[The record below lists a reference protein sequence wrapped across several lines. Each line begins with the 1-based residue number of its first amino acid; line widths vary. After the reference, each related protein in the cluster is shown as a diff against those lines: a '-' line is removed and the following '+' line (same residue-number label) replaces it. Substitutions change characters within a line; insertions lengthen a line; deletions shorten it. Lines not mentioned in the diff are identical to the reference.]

1 MFEKNTNFEKYT
13 RTDFAYAEKLY
24 DNYISMRKE
33 ISKIENYKYSVEDKY
48 INNEDFKQG
57 FLAGIKIMSS
67 FMFDI

>member
-13 RTDFAYAEKLY
+13 RTDFTYAERLY

-57 FLAGIKIMSS
+57 FLAGVKIMSS

>member
-1 MFEKNTNFEKYT
+1 
-13 RTDFAYAEKLY
+13 
-24 DNYISMRKE
+24 MRKE

-67 FMFDI
+67 FMFDIWYINKQKTM

>member
-1 MFEKNTNFEKYT
+1 MFEKNTSLEKYT
-13 RTDFAYAEKLY
+13 RTDFTYAEKLY

>member
-1 MFEKNTNFEKYT
+1 MFEKNTSLEKYT
-13 RTDFAYAEKLY
+13 RTDFTYAEKLY
-24 DNYISMRKE
+24 DNYVSMRKE